1 VCVQAWQF
9 FKWLGPTSLA
19 QSSAHPITTGALC
32 ALCVCVCACAPVL
45 DWVEDESEV
54 DGNARRAGVLESGE
68 AGRVQEGWRNR
79 PHATK
84 HPWYRRA
91 ERPAR
96 HTPADALLYAPVYQS
111 AYLPIPPLSLS
122 LLSSLFLSLPLPP
135 SSAPPPPPPATH
147 TPLPPTPLP
156 ASLCRAQAPQAPR
169 PSCVPLTRV
178 FSSPPRPYPHTE
190 RSGGTRERQRE
201 TEREAERER
210 ERRPRASRTPGSRAL
225 GVKKVVHPP

>member
-1 VCVQAWQF
+1 MVTRDVQAC
-9 FKWLGPTSLA
+9 L
-19 QSSAHPITTGALC
+19 
-32 ALCVCVCACAPVL
+32 
-45 DWVEDESEV
+45 
-54 DGNARRAGVLESGE
+54 RAGKQGGCKRDGE
-68 AGRVQEGWRNR
+68 TDLMQQSTHGIAVRKDQRGTR
-79 PHATK
+79 PRTHSCT
-84 HPWYRRA
+84 
-91 ERPAR
+91 RPF
-96 HTPADALLYAPVYQS
+96 TSQLTSPF
-111 AYLPIPPLSLS
+111 PPSLSLS
-122 LLSSLFLSLPLPP
+122 SRPSFSLSPSLHLALL
-135 SSAPPPPPPATH
+135 PPPPPATH